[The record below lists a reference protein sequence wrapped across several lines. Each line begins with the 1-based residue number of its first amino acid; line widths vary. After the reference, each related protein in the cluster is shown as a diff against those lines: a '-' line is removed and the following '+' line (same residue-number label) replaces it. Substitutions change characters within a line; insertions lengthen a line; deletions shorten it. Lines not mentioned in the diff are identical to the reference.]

1 MDRNEQRLR
10 EQIARA
16 KGGHKR
22 KFEAQLEKLISSRS
36 EEAPAEEVKAAPKAK
51 KAPAK
56 KKKATKKKAE

>member
-10 EQIARA
+10 ARLARA

-22 KFEAQLEKLISSRS
+22 RFEARLAKLEASRVV
-36 EEAPAEEVKAAPKAK
+36 EEV

-56 KKKATKKKAE
+56 KKRATKKKAE